1 MAKNEVYNALLE
13 KVRQYGG
20 YVTTNED
27 NTPIV
32 AIVVNN
38 KDVHLYAR
46 AIFESADDSS
56 PLKLITTGYHCW
68 DIYDYLNAEEI
79 EHLLSRI

>member
-1 MAKNEVYNALLE
+1 MTKNEVYNALLE

-27 NTPIV
+27 NIPIV
-32 AIVVNN
+32 EIVVNN
-38 KDVHLYAR
+38 KCVHLYAR

-56 PLKLITTGYHCW
+56 PLKLITSGYQCW
-68 DIYDYLNAEEI
+68 DVYDYLNAEEI
-79 EHLLSRI
+79 EHLLSNI

>member
-20 YVTTNED
+20 YVITND
-27 NTPIV
+27 IPIV
-32 AIVVNN
+32 EIVVNN
-38 KDVHLYAR
+38 KCMHLYAR

-56 PLKLITTGYHCW
+56 PLKLITIGYQCW
-68 DIYDYLNAEEI
+68 DVYDYLNAEDI
-79 EHLLSRI
+79 EHLLSGI